1 MPTGGTIAAICTA
14 PGASPRAMVRVSG
27 PDAAVCAHRLCDWSA
42 PTRSVHPCVFRLGDF
57 PLPLIAMWYDAGKSY
72 TGEDTL
78 ELAFVGNPIVAR
90 RVLDACCAVNGVR
103 QAEPGEFSAR
113 AYLNGRLTLQQAEG
127 IALRIAAQNDE
138 ALRAATELLD
148 GSHGRTCARWADELA
163 GLLALVEAGVDF
175 TDQED
180 VVPIGP
186 DQLADRLG
194 GLCTQIESQLG
205 SSTGQLV
212 RTDLPVVVLVG
223 EPNAGKSTL
232 MNALLGVHRVMVSD
246 KAGTTRDAI
255 SEQLDLSRDLP
266 GAGAVML
273 TDLAGL
279 GDRAVDAIDEEAQAI
294 ARERIAQADV
304 VVWCDPSGR
313 FDEGSIML
321 PIGTPTIRVR
331 TKSDLPGVETRAA
344 DLSVCA
350 LESGNLGPLRRA
362 IGDAASAR
370 TGTGVGAFVPRHRR
384 AMREAVE
391 GIREALLSL
400 DADASFIAMPELVAS
415 GMRSAL
421 DALGELTGEVTP
433 DDVLGR
439 VFSGFCVG
447 K

>member
-14 PGASPRAMVRVSG
+14 PGAGVRAMVRVSG
-27 PDAAVCAHRLCDWSA
+27 PDARACAHELCGWES
-42 PTRSVHPCVFRLGDF
+42 PTRSVRTVRFSLAGAE
-57 PLPLIAMWYDAGKSY
+57 LPMMGIWYDRGKSY

-90 RVLDACCAVNGVR
+90 RVLDACCTIDGVR

-127 IALRIAAQNDE
+127 IALRIAAQHDD
-138 ALRAATELLD
+138 ALKAAAELLD
-148 GSHGRTCARWADELA
+148 GSHGRTCLRWSDELA

-180 VVPIGP
+180 VVPIAP
-186 DQLADRLG
+186 SELAERLKM
-194 GLCTQIESQLG
+194 LLDELENHLG
-205 SSTGQLV
+205 SKGGQLV
-212 RTDLPVVVLVG
+212 RTDLPTVVLVG

-232 MNALLGVHRVMVSD
+232 MNALLGVNRVMVSER
-246 KAGTTRDAI
+246 AGTTRDAI
-255 SEQLDLSRDLP
+255 SEKLDLSRDFP
-266 GAGAVML
+266 GADAVML

-279 GDRAVDAIDEEAQAI
+279 GDRAIDAIDAEAQTL
-294 ARERIAQADV
+294 ARERISKADAI
-304 VVWCDPSGR
+304 VWCDPSGC
-313 FDEGSIML
+313 FDQASMKL
-321 PIGTPTIRVR
+321 PVGKPTIRVR
-331 TKSDLPGVETRAA
+331 TKSDLPGMQSRGA

-350 LESGNLGPLRRA
+350 LESGNLAPLRRA
-362 IGDAASAR
+362 IADAASAR
-370 TGTGVGAFVPRHRR
+370 TGTGVGSFVPRYRR
-384 AMREAVE
+384 AMREAAE
-391 GIREALLSL
+391 GIGEAIQSL
-400 DADASFIAMPELVAS
+400 DADASFIALPELVAS
-415 GMRSAL
+415 SMRSAL